1 MSEIRLLPSTQSRLI
16 MIPTSCPLVL
26 EKIPANVAL
35 NPYFLF
41 LKLNAWFSS
50 SGLAKEAF
58 PLNHWPFRWPLI
70 PHGARRTFGL
80 FLRRFTLPVWFLV
93 TTLIFLPSIV
103 NQTVVV
109 TPSPFL
115 FKVSRLI
122 YRYGESV
129 VIGSAEGMSLLLNA
143 FLILFS
149 FLMCKSMGCLTPQPG
164 VGSGDKISNGNLLKR
179 YLKETIKVIRRDTEV
194 WERRMS
200 VIDDEADGLI
210 ITT

>member
-1 MSEIRLLPSTQSRLI
+1 

-26 EKIPANVAL
+26 DKIPANLAL

-41 LKLNAWFSS
+41 LKLKALFSS
-50 SGLAKEAF
+50 SGLAKEAS
-58 PLNHWPFRWPLI
+58 PLNHWPLRWPLM

-80 FLRRFTLPVWFLV
+80 FLSRFTLPVWFLV

-115 FKVSRLI
+115 FRVSRLI

-129 VIGSAEGMSLLLNA
+129 DIGSAEDTSLLLNA

-149 FLMCKSMGCLTPQPG
+149 FLMRKSMECLTLQPSVG
-164 VGSGDKISNGNLLKR
+164 VRDKISNGNLLKR
-179 YLKETIKVIRRDTEV
+179 HLIETIKVIRRDTE
-194 WERRMS
+194 RNMR
-200 VIDDEADGLI
+200 A
-210 ITT
+210 